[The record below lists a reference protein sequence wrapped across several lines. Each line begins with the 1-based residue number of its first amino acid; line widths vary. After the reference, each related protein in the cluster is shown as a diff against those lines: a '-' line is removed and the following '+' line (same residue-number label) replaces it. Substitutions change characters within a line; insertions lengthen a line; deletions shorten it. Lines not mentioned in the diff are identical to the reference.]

1 MKSRLLLLLVV
12 VGAGCA
18 ACGSAKTTTAAG
30 GVVPWLDKPLP
41 LYLIPNATLIRYPT
55 SAPPC
60 RARQLRVSQGR
71 NAVGLNHHL
80 EELVFSNVGAKACL
94 LRGYPTI
101 SARTPAGVRRTL
113 HPRGGGTFVG
123 QLLAADIRAGGHGFL
138 DLETTSVCDVSGLR
152 KSVRFSDLRFTL
164 PNGGKVGAPRVSISS
179 VCGLSMSEL
188 GLPGKYAQPHAAPGT
203 PGTLHAQLRL
213 PASVRAGAT
222 LRFTVTLSNLT
233 AKTVALGPCP
243 AYTEG
248 LVTTVMVRHSYALNC
263 STVHTIPAHSSVR
276 YAMRLNV
283 PRETQSGSAK
293 VSWSVNSPTGPF
305 AATVINVLRG

>member
-1 MKSRLLLLLVV
+1 MRSVPPATAAALAAEPARSKPLVARAALATADRERGPQAKFDCGAARLAPDGCRLHHPARVPQQPQPCGARRLRRPLRRRLPSLGGRPLKSRLLLLLVV

-101 SARTPAGVRRTL
+101 SAHTPAGVRRTL
-113 HPRGGGTFVG
+113 HPRRGGTFVG
-123 QLLAADIRAGGHGFL
+123 QLLAADIRAGGR
-138 DLETTSVCDVSGLR
+138 GL
-152 KSVRFSDLRFTL
+152 L
-164 PNGGKVGAPRVSISS
+164 
-179 VCGLSMSEL
+179 
-188 GLPGKYAQPHAAPGT
+188 
-203 PGTLHAQLRL
+203 
-213 PASVRAGAT
+213 
-222 LRFTVTLSNLT
+222 
-233 AKTVALGPCP
+233 
-243 AYTEG
+243 
-248 LVTTVMVRHSYALNC
+248 
-263 STVHTIPAHSSVR
+263 
-276 YAMRLNV
+276 
-283 PRETQSGSAK
+283 
-293 VSWSVNSPTGPF
+293 
-305 AATVINVLRG
+305 